1 MSLRPIPRRM
11 LTDTVAVFVPTGIDR
26 YQQPS
31 GTTYTIAHVHIQNTN
46 ETRKTADNTE
56 VTLRSLLFIDG
67 RYSTPRLD
75 MLALQESAQRAEQYM
90 TLTVTDKRRNVT
102 GPYTVQTVDA
112 VPDERGNIHH
122 YELGLV

>member
-1 MSLRPIPRRM
+1 M
-11 LTDTVAVFVPTGIDR
+11 LTDTAAVFVPTGIDR
-26 YQQPS
+26 YQQPT
-31 GTTYTIAHVHIQNTN
+31 GTTYTIAQVHVQNTN

-56 VTLRSLLFIDG
+56 VTLRSLLFVDG

-75 MLALQESAQRAEQYM
+75 MLALQESAQRAGQYM
-90 TLTVTDKRRNVT
+90 TLTVADKRRNET

-112 VPDERGNIHH
+112 VSDERGNIHH